1 MRLRSPGWLL
11 PGLSGVLLALSL
23 PPHPLPLL
31 APVALAPLGL
41 YLLQLGPGG
50 AGAIGAARAGAVTG
64 GVSSFLTLHWI
75 PAAAA
80 PLLGWAAAVPAGL
93 AVWGAAAAFT
103 AAGTWLVHRTAC
115 RGRLPLPV
123 AMGAVWVLLGWLPA
137 ALPVAGLPWLGPEA
151 ALVGSPLLLSVS
163 DLVGG
168 AGLGGLLAV
177 CGGSGALLLERADR
191 RALAWAVGVAVGG
204 GGAALYGLAAADLA
218 PDGGGELRVAALS
231 LEADAELLSQ
241 REKRLQELPAALT
254 RLSGFLRAG
263 EVDVVMWP
271 ESPTGDARLGLEE
284 AGARET
290 AERLRVPV
298 LFGAMARGS
307 EGGRRNRFQRARPDG
322 NVEVLH
328 EKRRLVPA
336 VEWRFPGKSGGVEAG
351 PPRSPFPVAGAEGTP
366 AGALVCFEA
375 LFAGE
380 GRRLRRQ
387 GARLLLLPANEGWLA
402 PPGGGWLDAGRAQH
416 RAAAVLRA
424 VELRVAV
431 IRSTVGGPAG
441 LWNARGRPVAV
452 EERGL
457 AGVGRVLVGTVRPG
471 ARRAPLAARGGAV
484 AMVLLAAAVLALTG
498 VEHRGAFRGYRAGAK
513 SALRPT

>member
-1 MRLRSPGWLL
+1 MRLRPSGLLL
-11 PGLSGVLLALSL
+11 PGLSGILLALSL

-41 YLLQLGPGG
+41 YLLRLGPGG

-64 GVSSFLTLHWI
+64 GVSSLLTLHWI
-75 PAAAA
+75 PAAAT
-80 PLLGWAAAVPAGL
+80 PLLGWPAAVPAGL

-103 AAGTWLVHRTAC
+103 AAGTWLVHRTAR

-151 ALVGSPLLLSVS
+151 ALVRSPLLLSVS

-177 CGGSGALLLERADR
+177 SGGAGALLLERADR
-191 RALAWAVGVAVGG
+191 RALAWTAGVALLG
-204 GGAALYGLAAADLA
+204 GGAAIYGLVAAAVA
-218 PDGGGELRVAALS
+218 AEGEGLRVAALS

-241 REKRLQELPAALT
+241 REKRMRELPVALI
-254 RLSGFLRAG
+254 RLSGLLRAG

-271 ESPTGDARLGLEE
+271 ESPSGEARLGLEE
-284 AGARET
+284 AGAREM
-290 AERLRVPV
+290 AERLGVPV
-298 LFGAMARGS
+298 LFGAMARVR

-322 NVEVLH
+322 SVEVLH

-336 VEWRFPGKSGGVEAG
+336 VEWRFPGKGGGVEAG
-351 PPRSPFPVAGAEGTP
+351 PPRPPFPVGGAGGIT

-387 GARLLLLPANEGWLA
+387 GARVLLLPANEGWLA
-402 PPGGGWLDAGRAQH
+402 PPGGGWFDAGRAQH

-424 VELRVAV
+424 VELRVPV
-431 IRSTVGGPAG
+431 IRSAVGGPAG

-452 EERGL
+452 EERGP

-471 ARRAPLAARGGAV
+471 ARRAPLAARGGAGAV
-484 AMVLLAAAVLALTG
+484 VLLAAAVLALAA
-498 VEHRGAFRGYRAGAK
+498 VERRGALRGYRLGEK
-513 SALRPT
+513 NALRPT